1 MSEPRGIN
9 PNHSSRI
16 MQLERELSRL
26 RSGADIRRDVPSS
39 PRRPIVRWGRTIDV
53 GGGVP
58 YPTVSGVWPF
68 VFTKRTFDEDTG
80 DITSVVL
87 DDEADPQHAFY
98 SPSDYPADSEVLIA
112 EVDGQWWAIAQN
124 LGKHNCIVTA
134 TITAAV
140 RVGMDVT
147 YGTGSVTLLDE
158 LGQSTGAVQ
167 AVYNPF
173 TSSISVGKIAKVSQ
187 NIPGGRYFVDA
198 VDCGGA

>member
-1 MSEPRGIN
+1 MAIN
-9 PNHSSRI
+9 PAHSERLLS
-16 MQLERELSRL
+16 LEREVAQLRAVVQSRT
-26 RSGADIRRDVPSS
+26 PSTTGN
-39 PRRPIVRWGRTIDV
+39 RRPIVRWGRTIDV

-58 YPTVSGVWPF
+58 YPTAAGVWPF
-68 VFTKRTFDEDTG
+68 VFTQHNFDEDTG
-80 DITSVVL
+80 DLTSVVL
-87 DDEADPQHAFY
+87 GDEDDPQHAFY

-147 YGTGSVTLLDE
+147 YGVGSVTLLDE
-158 LGQSTGAVQ
+158 MGQSTGAVQ
-167 AVYNPF
+167 QVYNPF
-173 TSSISVGKIAKVSQ
+173 TSSVAVGKIAKTSQ
-187 NIPGGRYFVDA
+187 NIPGGRYFLDA